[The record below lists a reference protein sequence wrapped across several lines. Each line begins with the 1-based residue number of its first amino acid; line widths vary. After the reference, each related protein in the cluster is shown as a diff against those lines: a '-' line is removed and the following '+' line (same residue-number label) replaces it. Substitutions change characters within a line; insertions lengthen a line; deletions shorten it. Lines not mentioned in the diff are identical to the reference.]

1 MPAPRLQIGLCLACA
16 TLAYTPAPECA
27 AQRAMRVRAE
37 RVRVERVTTARRV
50 PIRRAHVAVA
60 PAPSMADRLRDGASP
75 EGGVAP
81 TGPAPALLARGEA
94 RSIERAVFGGD
105 FALVRTTEGAIER
118 VGFDDLDALLLG
130 PTATAPE
137 GLATLTLADGRRI
150 VGSLSTRGGPAIE
163 HPLFGRFGVTDA
175 ARLTLAL
182 APDAPMLDEPGVLL
196 RNGDA
201 LLGAPVAL
209 AGGVAI
215 ELHDRSTLLPWDR
228 IGALVFDAPPQ
239 PAFAGLRAHL
249 ADGSI
254 VGVHEATTRP
264 GTSGAIDLTLASG
277 GAVRLAPGSLVGL
290 SRSGAAM
297 AALSPSPT
305 LEEYNGALLAQPGT
319 HALDLPDDARLV
331 RGVVTLP
338 ASARRWGTAY
348 ITLWSA
354 GEPVF
359 FTVLDNDRPGA
370 RFGVPVRGPVTMTVH
385 SARGGAANAVTGLA
399 GEMLVLAED

>member
-1 MPAPRLQIGLCLACA
+1 VPRLQIGLCIACA
-16 TLAYTPAPECA
+16 LLAWAPAPECA
-27 AQRAMRVRAE
+27 AQRATRVRAE
-37 RVRVERVTTARRV
+37 RVRVERVTTVRRV

-75 EGGVAP
+75 AGGEAP

-94 RSIERAVFGGD
+94 RTIERAVFGGD
-105 FALVRTTEGAIER
+105 FALVRTTDGEIER
-118 VGFDDLDALLLG
+118 VGFDVLDALLLG
-130 PTATAPE
+130 AIATAPE
-137 GLATLTLADGRRI
+137 GMATLTLADGRRI
-150 VGSLSTRGGPAIE
+150 VGSLRTNGAPAIE
-163 HPLFGRFGVTDA
+163 HPLFGRFGFTDA
-175 ARLTLAL
+175 ARLTLAP
-182 APDAPMLDEPGVLL
+182 APDAPTLDEPGVVL
-196 RNGDA
+196 RNGDS

-215 ELHDRSTLLPWDR
+215 ELHDRATLLPWDR
-228 IGALVFDAPPQ
+228 IAAAVFDAPTHPVH
-239 PAFAGLRAHL
+239 AGLRAHL

-264 GTSGAIDLTLASG
+264 DTGGAVDLALASG
-277 GAVRLAPGSLVGL
+277 RAVRLAPGALVGL

-297 AALSPSPT
+297 AALAPSPT
-305 LEEYNGALLAQPGT
+305 LETHDGALLAQPGT
-319 HALDLPDDARLV
+319 HTLELPAGARLV

-338 ASARRWGTAY
+338 ESARRWGTAY

-359 FTVLDNDRPGA
+359 FTVLDSDRPGA

-385 SARGGAANAVTGLA
+385 SARGGAANAVTGLT
-399 GEMLVLAED
+399 GETLVLAED

>member
-1 MPAPRLQIGLCLACA
+1 VPRFQIGLCLAGA
-16 TLAYTPAPECA
+16 LLAYAPATECA
-27 AQRAMRVRAE
+27 AQRATRVRAE
-37 RVRVERVTTARRV
+37 RVRVERVTTVRRV

-75 EGGVAP
+75 AGGEAP

-94 RSIERAVFGGD
+94 RTIKRAVFGGD
-105 FALVRTTEGAIER
+105 FALVRTTDGEIER

-130 PTATAPE
+130 AIATAPE
-137 GLATLTLADGRRI
+137 GMATLTLADGRRI
-150 VGSLSTRGGPAIE
+150 VGSLRTNGGPAIE
-163 HPLFGRFGVTDA
+163 HPLFGRFGFTDA
-175 ARLTLAL
+175 ARLTLAP
-182 APDAPMLDEPGVLL
+182 APDAPTLDEPGLVL
-196 RNGDA
+196 RNGDS

-215 ELHDRSTLLPWDR
+215 ELHDRATLLLWDR
-228 IGALVFDAPPQ
+228 IATVVFEAPPQ
-239 PAFAGLRAHL
+239 RAYGGLRAHL

-264 GTSGAIDLTLASG
+264 DTGGAVDLALASG
-277 GAVRLAPGSLVGL
+277 GAVRLAPGALVGL

-297 AALSPSPT
+297 AALAPAPT
-305 LEEYNGALLAQPGT
+305 LEEHDGALLAQPGT
-319 HALDLPDDARLV
+319 HTLELPAGARLV

-338 ASARRWGTAY
+338 ESARRWGTAY

-359 FTVLDNDRPGA
+359 FTVLDSDRPGA

-385 SARGGAANAVTGLA
+385 SARGGAANAVTGLT
-399 GEMLVLAED
+399 GETLVLAED